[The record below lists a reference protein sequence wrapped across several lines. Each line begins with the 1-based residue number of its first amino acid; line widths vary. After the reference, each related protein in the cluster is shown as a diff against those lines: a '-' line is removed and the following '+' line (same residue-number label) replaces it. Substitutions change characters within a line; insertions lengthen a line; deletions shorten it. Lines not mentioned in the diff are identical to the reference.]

1 MAPPRSGR
9 VALLIAVALP
19 WPLAAA
25 LAEPPAPPAA
35 VVPSASPS
43 ATPGPATSG
52 SAPPAATTS
61 ASAATPGEDLPPP
74 SPELMVTPSRATPAP
89 GLHPAVPLRDAQGEL
104 VRSTGRPLSSLAT
117 CGGCHDAAWIAEH
130 GYHFRL
136 GVDELGEPGRA
147 RSGRAWDSGPGLFG
161 RWDPLA
167 GYDSVAPSGAGRGAA
182 ALVDDWVTQNAARM
196 LGAGPARRGERAR
209 RFEAD
214 CVVCHVRGARVPDVA
229 VLGGDLASYSSAAL
243 LPLGVVRA
251 AGSVAPAA
259 DEVPVLEAPP
269 PPLRWLAAAF
279 QPDGTLAGERLRIRA
294 PASEACGSCHG
305 VASRGGPTLDRLGVS
320 ARATETTGAVFSPA
334 RISAGELN
342 VAGRAALD
350 RPWDVHAERLLECSD
365 CHFSPNDPSSAFSR
379 QLPAHLRH
387 DARHVSLGE
396 FLLRPSHELAKGYS
410 TQGTVADAH
419 DGTMRRCEDCHDPL
433 RVHAWLPRPE
443 RHLAQIACETCHV
456 SALYAPARQ
465 VTDYSVP
472 DAAGRPR
479 VERRGLAGSI
489 ADPAARVEGYQPL
502 LLRRDE
508 PGGRRLLVPYNVIA
522 SFFWVVDTDT
532 GPRPASLAL
541 LDRAFHAG
549 PAAARLRALLD
560 RDGDGELR
568 DDERVLDTS
577 DRVAGARELL
587 AAAGAKNP
595 RLEGELQPF
604 GVHHGVGPA
613 TSALRDC
620 VACHAPRSRL
630 VAPFT
635 LAERA
640 PFGVVPRLV
649 GDARLL
655 PAFSVARDGVGRL
668 TLAPRAAALD
678 LHVLGLSRSG
688 LLDGLGLL
696 LLGLTFGGAATH
708 GALRVI
714 SRRRAGRSA

>member
-9 VALLIAVALP
+9 VALLIAAALP

-25 LAEPPAPPAA
+25 LAEPPVPPVA
-35 VVPSASPS
+35 PSASAS
-43 ATPGPATSG
+43 AAPAPATRG
-52 SAPPAATTS
+52 STAPLAATS
-61 ASAATPGEDLPPP
+61 ASAAPPRAEPPPP
-74 SPELMVTPSRATPAP
+74 SPEVMVTPSRAPPAP
-89 GLHPAVPLRDAQGEL
+89 GLHPAVSLRDDRGEL
-104 VRSTGRPLSSLAT
+104 VLRTGRPLSSLAT

-136 GVDELGEPGRA
+136 GVDELVEPGRA
-147 RSGRAWDSGPGLFG
+147 RSGRAWDRGPGLFG

-167 GYDSVAPSGAGRGAA
+167 GYDSVAPSGAAPGAPG
-182 ALVDDWVTQNAARM
+182 LVDAWVTQNAARM
-196 LGAGPARRGERAR
+196 LGAGPARRGDRAR

-229 VLGGDLASYSSAAL
+229 ALGGDLASYSSAAL

-251 AGSVAPAA
+251 AGSAVPAA
-259 DEVPVLEAPP
+259 DEVPVSEAPL
-269 PPLRWLAAAF
+269 PPLRWLAAAL
-279 QPDGTLAGERLRIRA
+279 QPDGTLAGERLRIRS
-294 PASEACGSCHG
+294 PASEACGACHG
-305 VASRGGPTLDRLGVS
+305 IASRDGPTLGRLGAS

-334 RISAGELN
+334 RISSSELN

-365 CHFSPNDPSSAFSR
+365 CHFSPNDPASAFSR
-379 QLPAHLRH
+379 RMPAHLRH

-396 FLLRPSHELAKGYS
+396 FLRRPSHELAKGYS

-433 RVHAWLPRPE
+433 RVHAWLPRTE

-508 PGGRRLLVPYNVIA
+508 PGGRRRLVPYNMVA
-522 SFFWVVDTDT
+522 SFFWVVDTDA

-541 LDRAFHAG
+541 LGRAFHVG
-549 PAAARLRALLD
+549 PAAARLRGLLD
-560 RDGDGELR
+560 RDGDGQLS

-587 AAAGAKNP
+587 VAAGAQNP

-620 VACHAPRSRL
+620 AACHAARSRL

-640 PFGVVPRLV
+640 PFGVAPRLV

-655 PAFSVARDGVGRL
+655 AAFSVARDESGRL

-688 LLDGLGLL
+688 LLDALGLL
-696 LLGLTFGGAATH
+696 LLGLTLGGAATH

-714 SRRRAGRSA
+714 SGRRAGRGT